1 MTTLFSTPV
10 ATGLLMAVIAG
21 GMAACASTPPPTQQ
35 MALAEAAVQR
45 ASSMGTADQ
54 APAELQLAKSK
65 LAQAKDANE
74 RKEYE
79 RAARLAE
86 QAQLDAEVAEMH
98 AQAVRSRK
106 AARETQDAAAVLREE
121 IDRKAPPSTRRTAP

>member
-1 MTTLFSTPV
+1 MTHLVSTPV
-10 ATGLLMAVIAG
+10 ATGLLMAVLAG
-21 GMAACASTPPPTQQ
+21 VMTACASVPPPTQQ
-35 MALAEAAVQR
+35 MALADAAVQR
-45 ASSMGTADQ
+45 ASSMGTADM

-65 LAQAKDANE
+65 LARAKEANE
-74 RKEYE
+74 TKQYE

-121 IDRKAPPSTRRTAP
+121 IDRKTPRERRSTP